1 MTDKAMNDDSRYEK
15 QVHCAEDDN
24 DFFMLRK
31 ADVKKYGESE
41 AIMLT
46 VLRGWLRTNRA
57 EGRNIRDGYVWTY
70 NSARKWADEL
80 EFWNEDKVKRL
91 LRELE
96 KKGAIIVGNY
106 NKMKSDRTKW
116 YSMEGFKVT
125 DAKGVSEQ
133 KNLAIG
139 NNDNTHSA
147 KTHNEEKQQLT
158 IDQLVES
165 RATPHCANLPDD
177 SGNLPDHY
185 QYINNNKK
193 DLNNIT
199 SRMNSDES
207 IPTSEDKNL
216 PALAVKGKARKTKSD
231 SEKLQ
236 SLFNAEPEAIGGI
249 YTPSGSKWGSEGDLF
264 VAQCLFEHCRSR
276 YHKCKEPKW
285 VDWAN
290 DIRLMRKRDNVT
302 HEEMCSVIDYVTQH
316 HFWRNVILSP
326 KAMRASWIRLI
337 TQTRDWLKRNS
348 LGGESWLNDKAAM
361 QESLEFH
368 DPKTAQMINDY
379 LYPNTEKP
387 VNQGG
392 HSAPYAG
399 EFIDADYNVID
410 DPF

>member
-133 KNLAIG
+133 KNIAIG

-199 SRMNSDES
+199 SDVNSDES
-207 IPTSEDKNL
+207 TPTSVNKNL
-216 PALAVKGKARKTKSD
+216 PALAVKGKGKKTLSAE
-231 SEKLQ
+231 EKKRRFL
-236 SLFNAEPEAIGGI
+236 EKHPEAIGGA
-249 YTPSGSKWGSEGDLF
+249 YTPTGTKWGTSEDLA
-264 VAQCLFEHCRSR
+264 VAKRMYQHCLTLSDT
-276 YHKCKEPKW
+276 YKEPNW
-285 VDWAN
+285 PEWAN
-290 DIRLMRKRDNVT
+290 EVRLARESDGRD
-302 HEEMCSVIDYVTQH
+302 HASLIELIEWISKH
-316 HFWRNVILSP
+316 HWWRTKVLSP
-326 KAMRASWIRLI
+326 AKLRKQYDPLMVQAKDEINKRFAQKKPSAWN
-337 TQTRDWLKRNS
+337 TRDSWEKSRAFNEDVVDDILAGKYAG
-348 LGGESWLNDKAAM
+348 LGTT
-361 QESLEFH
+361 Q
-368 DPKTAQMINDY
+368 
-379 LYPNTEKP
+379 
-387 VNQGG
+387 
-392 HSAPYAG
+392 SAPDTG
-399 EFIDADYNVID
+399 DCIDAEYDVKQ